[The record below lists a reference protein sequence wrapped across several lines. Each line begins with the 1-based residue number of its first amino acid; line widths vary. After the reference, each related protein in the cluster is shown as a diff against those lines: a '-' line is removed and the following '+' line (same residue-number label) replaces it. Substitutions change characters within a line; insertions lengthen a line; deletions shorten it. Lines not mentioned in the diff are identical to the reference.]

1 MNCTDTRKNRVEGMY
16 PCKEKDACKKC
27 IANIEKVGNQR
38 KTKKKVELLT

>member
-27 IANIEKVGNQR
+27 IANIEKSWEPKKN
-38 KTKKKVELLT
+38 KKKG